1 MQVDVGLS
9 EELLDKY
16 AELQEAVLPRWRRA
30 LDDVHSGLDVM
41 MGLGGALACFFLL
54 FLVFLGFLGFF

>member
-1 MQVDVGLS
+1 MQVDVGLG
-9 EELLDKY
+9 EELLEKY

-41 MGLGGALACFFLL
+41 MGLGGAYVCVCIVAR
-54 FLVFLGFLGFF
+54 LVN

>member
-1 MQVDVGLS
+1 MQVDVGLG

-41 MGLGGALACFFLL
+41 MGLGGACIRVCVVDR
-54 FLVFLGFLGFF
+54 LVN